1 MLEWRKSLAL
11 WILFV
16 GLFAVVVDGQQG
28 APPLSKSRAE
38 EPIEVRFTTGSRGHI
53 LVDVVV
59 NASDPVPFAFDTGA
73 GRTVLHQGRVSDL
86 GLVQRASKE
95 TVQGAHEESA
105 LGFVD
110 VESLSF
116 GGVALGPIEL
126 ATMDLSHVESDD
138 MTLYGVLGFDV
149 FSRFDILLDLENE
162 TVEFYRP
169 AVSLNG
175 CAVCEG
181 AIVVPFEL
189 VKGTHIAFEV
199 TISDTPIVAILDT
212 GSGRSGMNHLAATAI
227 GVELPPTSPGRHGPA
242 LQVGEVHVGDDV
254 LARDLIVGVV
264 DLPAFA
270 ALGVAEG
277 PAMLIGTGA
286 LVGRRVGI
294 SYGVGRLSIR

>member
-1 MLEWRKSLAL
+1 MREWWKTLAL
-11 WILFV
+11 GILLV
-16 GLFAVVVDGQQG
+16 GLVAVVVEGQQG
-28 APPLSKSRAE
+28 GPPLSNSRAE
-38 EPIEVRFTTGSRGHI
+38 KPIEVSFTTGSRGHI

-59 NASDPVPFAFDTGA
+59 NGRDPVPFAIDTGA

-86 GLVQRASKE
+86 GLVQRASEE

-110 VESLSF
+110 VESLSV
-116 GGVALGPIEL
+116 GEAALGPIEL

-138 MTLYGVLGFDV
+138 MPLYGVLGFDV
-149 FSRFDILLDLENE
+149 LSRFDILLDLGNE
-162 TVEFYRP
+162 KVEFYRP

-175 CAVCEG
+175 CTVCEG
-181 AIVVPFEL
+181 GIVVPFEL
-189 VKGTHIAFEV
+189 VMGTHIAFEV
-199 TISDTPIVAILDT
+199 TISGTPIVAILDT

-242 LQVGEVHVGDDV
+242 LQVGEVHIGDDV
-254 LARDLIVGVV
+254 LARDLMVGVV

-270 ALGVAEG
+270 ALGVAGG

-294 SYGVGRLSIR
+294 SYGVGHLSIR